1 MDIYHHSLLTRRV
14 SIPMIKM
21 GGTIQQVI
29 LDSLSEMEGK
39 CGEEGYIKKGSIQIV
54 NYSCGMIKGPN
65 VIVQVVFGCE
75 VSNPVPDQEFECIVE
90 NNTRA
95 GIKAR
100 LRSRGDSPFIVF
112 LARDHH
118 YMIPQFSDIKE
129 NEHIKVKV
137 LGQRFEIND
146 PKISV
151 IATLI
156 TDESKT
162 IEPETTPETPY
173 RPVSPSD
180 PDYNPNTPS
189 PIYKEDSPSKFANT
203 PSVYTPSDPDYNP
216 NNPPTY
222 SPPYIAGGGVDVLVL
237 SDSTKKPGKGPDE
250 KITNE
255 YENLMKQV
263 NWRQRLSPLDDA
275 EFSCN
280 GSPDH
285 GIVFNDGKWKTLEHF
300 RHACI
305 VHLHDPMLALT
316 FRVGEKNGDS
326 AHNLETKY
334 KHITSHTKWNAIQDD
349 VMLEGLTAQFEQHP
363 SKMQILKDTLSAKLI
378 CPVQGRLNYYE
389 TLRNK

>member
-21 GGTIQQVI
+21 GGSIQQVI

-39 CGEEGYIKKGSIQIV
+39 CGEEGYIKRGSIQIF

-65 VIVQVVFGCE
+65 VIIQVVFGCE
-75 VSNPVPDQEFECIVE
+75 VSNPIPDQEFECIVE

-100 LRSRGDSPFIVF
+100 LLAKGDSPFIVF

-156 TDESKT
+156 VTDEPV
-162 IEPETTPETPY
+162 EPETY
-173 RPVSPSD
+173 RPISPQYNPSDSPQYFPADSPDYFDPSYKPPVYSPSD
-180 PDYNPNTPS
+180 PDYNP
-189 PIYKEDSPSKFANT
+189 K
-203 PSVYTPSDPDYNP
+203 
-216 NNPPTY
+216 NPPTY
-222 SPPYIAGGGVDVLVL
+222 SPPYRPDGGGSEDVLVL
-237 SDSTKKPGKGPDE
+237 SDSTRKPGKGRHDE
-250 KITNE
+250 KVSND
-255 YENLMKQV
+255 YEKLIKHV
-263 NWRQRLSPLDDA
+263 NWRQRLSPLDVA

-285 GIVFNDGKWKTLEHF
+285 GIVFKDGKWKTMEHF
-300 RHACI
+300 KHACK
-305 VHLHDPMLALT
+305 VYLHDPILALT
-316 FRVGEKNGDS
+316 FCVGGKHGDS
-326 AHNLETKY
+326 PHNLDTKY
-334 KHITSHTKWNAIQDD
+334 KHLTSHTKWDAIEED
-349 VMLEGLTAQFEQHP
+349 VLLEGLTSQFEQHP
-363 SKMQILKDTLSAKLI
+363 AKMQILKDTAPARLI

-389 TLRNK
+389 TLRKK

>member
-1 MDIYHHSLLTRRV
+1 
-14 SIPMIKM
+14 MIKM
-21 GGTIQQVI
+21 GGSIQQVI

-39 CGEEGYIKKGSIQIV
+39 CGEEGYIKRGSIQIF

-65 VIVQVVFGCE
+65 VIIQVVFGCE

-100 LRSRGDSPFIVF
+100 LLARGDSPFIVF

-129 NEHIKVKV
+129 NEHIRVKV

-156 TDESKT
+156 VTDEP
-162 IEPETTPETPY
+162 IETDSTEQPNIPSDSPDQSYKLLPTYKPPIY
-173 RPVSPSD
+173 SPSD
-180 PDYNPNTPS
+180 PDYEP
-189 PIYKEDSPSKFANT
+189 K
-203 PSVYTPSDPDYNP
+203 
-216 NNPPTY
+216 NPPTY
-222 SPPYIAGGGVDVLVL
+222 SPLFYVPPEGGGMDVLVL
-237 SDSTKKPGKGPDE
+237 SDSTKKPGKGQREHVSNVDHY
-250 KITNE
+250 TN
-255 YENLMKQV
+255 LSRHLD
-263 NWRQRLSPLDDA
+263 WRQQLSPLKDA
-275 EFSCN
+275 EFSCD

-285 GIVFNDGKWKTLEHF
+285 GIVFKDCKWKTLEHF

-305 VHLHDPMLALT
+305 VHLHDPVLALT
-316 FRVGEKNGDS
+316 FCVGGKNGDS

-334 KHITSHTKWNAIQDD
+334 KHLTSHAKWNAIEED
-349 VMLEGLTAQFEQHP
+349 VLLGALTAQFETHP
-363 SKMQILKDTLSAKLI
+363 SKMQILKDTAQAQLM
-378 CPVQGRLNYYE
+378 CPVQGRLHYYE
-389 TLRNK
+389 TLRNNK

>member
-21 GGTIQQVI
+21 GGSIQQVI

-39 CGEEGYIKKGSIQIV
+39 CGEEGYIKRNSIQIF

-65 VIVQVVFGCE
+65 VIIQVVFGCE
-75 VSNPVPDQEFECIVE
+75 VSNPIPDQEFECIVE

-100 LRSRGDSPFIVF
+100 LLAKGDSPFIVF

-151 IATLI
+151 IATLLL
-156 TDESKT
+156 DESKS
-162 IEPETTPETPY
+162 IEESTPPY
-173 RPVSPSD
+173 NPDSPQYNPSDSPQYNPSDSPNYFDPSYKPPVYSPSD
-180 PDYNPNTPS
+180 PDYNP
-189 PIYKEDSPSKFANT
+189 K
-203 PSVYTPSDPDYNP
+203 
-216 NNPPTY
+216 NPPTY
-222 SPPYIAGGGVDVLVL
+222 SPPYRPPDGGGSEDVLVL
-237 SDSTKKPGKGPDE
+237 SDSTKKPGKGHHE
-250 KITNE
+250 KVSND
-255 YENLMKQV
+255 YEMLTKHV

-280 GSPDH
+280 GSPDL
-285 GIVFNDGKWKTLEHF
+285 GIVFKDGKWKTMEHF
-300 RHACI
+300 NHACK
-305 VHLHDPMLALT
+305 VYLHDPILALT
-316 FRVGEKNGDS
+316 FCVGGKHGDS
-326 AHNLETKY
+326 PHNLETKY
-334 KHITSHTKWNAIQDD
+334 KHLTSHAKWDVIKDD
-349 VMLEGLTAQFEQHP
+349 VLLEGLTAQFEQHP
-363 SKMQILKDTLSAKLI
+363 AKMQILKDTTPARLI
-378 CPVQGRLNYYE
+378 CPVQGRLHYYE